1 MSEGL
6 VVLGFI
12 SLESASGKR
21 KGEEEIRWKIMRCF
35 CRKFCFSVIRNMFNQ
50 IKVSPETIWH
60 VISTFQSFSPSLSL
74 LYADSSVDLDC
85 TSESSD
91 EYIILRAFQ
100 WYLHY
105 KVTVKLLLPL
115 WCRINQNHSI
125 TALSS
130 YHRYLRSI
138 SYEYFI
144 FLIHGLVLMWS
155 TGVVVTDQWNRA
167 HSASCNYLQR
177 GDTSSAECSPRLRRA
192 AIRCEIH
199 LGCHL
204 SPRCMMGYMQSGC
217 TGRVPTF

>member
-60 VISTFQSFSPSLSL
+60 VISTFRSFSPSLSL
-74 LYADSSVDLDC
+74 LYANSSVDLDC
-85 TSESSD
+85 TSERSD

-144 FLIHGLVLMWS
+144 FFNTWTCPYVVHRGCCDRPMEQS
-155 TGVVVTDQWNRA
+155 TQCKLQL
-167 HSASCNYLQR
+167 SA
-177 GDTSSAECSPRLRRA
+177 TRR
-192 AIRCEIH
+192 H
-199 LGCHL
+199 FLSWVL
-204 SPRCMMGYMQSGC
+204 SPSPQSC
-217 TGRVPTF
+217 H